1 MPIQSK
7 GGYLVDF
14 DNLEGVN
21 PFQGSTKMVLSPAKP
36 VAETLAV
43 DHVEPQATTPES
55 ISEDQTKIESAL
67 DETLPF
73 IPSVENSLADIS
85 TNISSTESSVVTV
98 VKCPAVEEQDSY
110 TATPDQKQHNTSL
123 SAEKDNSSGSFVE
136 DAPLPAKGSYS
147 FDFDNLDSINPFQTG
162 GSKIQNSPVIGRKVS
177 QEDTPAEENKPVSV
191 VDVPEVAQELPVQ
204 PEVKPTAAVAPM
216 SANTAQPAAAES
228 QPADLPVKEGPVK
241 LEFNFDD
248 GTEVKKKP
256 PPKKFGKRPPGLKPK
271 AVSDVKPPK
280 EAAVKADA
288 VDVDDVPVP
297 KSSYTF
303 DFDKFDDPNFNPFG
317 TKSSMNNSPMCSK
330 KSSPVLTETV
340 IPEQTDN
347 PAEKEA
353 ISPARYVDHLS
364 KCTTYLFDSVV
375 FFTIHFCFFCLLS
388 VALKRVH
395 QLATLKW

>member
-14 DNLEGVN
+14 DNLEGVD
-21 PFQGSTKMVLSPAKP
+21 PFQGSNKMVLSPAKP

-43 DHVEPQATTPES
+43 DHVEPQATTPEN

-73 IPSVENSLADIS
+73 VPSVENSLADIS

-110 TATPDQKQHNTSL
+110 TATPDEKQPANTSL

-136 DAPLPAKGSYS
+136 DAPLPAKGSYN

-162 GSKIQNSPVIGRKVS
+162 GSKIQNSPFIGRKVS
-177 QEDTPAEENKPVSV
+177 NEDTPAEENKPASV

-204 PEVKPTAAVAPM
+204 PEVKPMAAVAPM

-241 LEFNFDD
+241 LEFSFGD

-271 AVSDVKPPK
+271 AVSDVKPPM
-280 EAAVKADA
+280 EAAAKADA
-288 VDVDDVPVP
+288 VDVDDVP

-364 KCTTYLFDSVV
+364 KCTSYLTVV
-375 FFTIHFCFFCLLS
+375 FYFTIHFCFFS
-388 VALKRVH
+388 VCSL
-395 QLATLKW
+395 